1 LSKRISATR
10 LAAPALVVLATALQA
25 CTSLLEPP
33 TAPPAPTQIPAPIPA
48 AERTAVATVDPA
60 TVAEGI
66 VAASQPAAEP
76 DGPTDLF
83 ERIRAGFQLDDPEQ
97 SRIDVQ
103 LRWYANN
110 PGYLER
116 VFGRSELYFHHIVN
130 EIERRGMPLEI
141 ALLPVVESAFEPWAY
156 SSARAAG
163 LWQFIPGTGTR
174 FALNQNWWY
183 DGRRD
188 VLESTRAALDYLQY
202 MHAKFDGDWLLAIA
216 GYNCGEGCVG
226 RAVARNRSAGL
237 PIDFWNLRL
246 PAETRAYV
254 PKLLAMKRLVANPE
268 AYGIGFSPIP
278 NEPYFVR
285 VEAGSQIDLK
295 LAAELAG
302 ITHEQLFEL
311 NPAFH
316 RWATPPQGPHHLL
329 LPIEAADLFRQN
341 LAQLTPDELLR
352 VTHHI
357 VQPGETLATLATR
370 YQTTPQVIRQINGL
384 GDGPIAAGADLRVP
398 SGSTAL
404 PDKVLRAAA
413 RVDGRG
419 GSASGRRPVIHV
431 VRRGD
436 SLWKIAR
443 RHNMDVNT
451 LMRLNGLK
459 PGQTLQTGKRLRL
472 ASAGGASSGGGSSG
486 SSQSAG
492 SSSGGSLTHTVRRGD
507 TLYRIARLHGVTVAQ
522 LLSWNGIGVN
532 APLKPGQKITVKVPR
547 RR

>member
-1 LSKRISATR
+1 MSKRICAPR
-10 LAAPALVVLATALQA
+10 LAAPVLVVLATALQA
-25 CTSLLEPP
+25 CTSLLE
-33 TAPPAPTQIPAPIPA
+33 APAQAPAAIPVPAAPATPVAAPAAAPAPVAQPD
-48 AERTAVATVDPA
+48 TA
-60 TVAEGI
+60 AEGI
-66 VAASQPAAEP
+66 VAATQPAAEP
-76 DGPTDLF
+76 AIESDLF
-83 ERIRAGFQLDDPEQ
+83 ERIRAGFQFDDPEQ
-97 SRIDVQ
+97 ARIDTQ

-110 PGYLER
+110 PEYLER
-116 VFGRSELYFHHIVN
+116 VFGRSELYFHHIVS
-130 EIERRGMPLEI
+130 EVERRGMPLEI
-141 ALLPVVESAFEPWAY
+141 ALLPVIESAFEPFAY
-156 SSARAAG
+156 SSARASG

-174 FALNQNWWY
+174 FALEQNWWY

-202 MHAKFDGDWLLAIA
+202 MHAEFNGDWLLAIA
-216 GYNCGEGCVG
+216 GYNCGEGCVA
-226 RAVARNRSAGL
+226 RAVRNNQRAGL
-237 PIDFWNLRL
+237 PTDFWNLRL

-268 AYGIGFSPIP
+268 AYGIAFSPIP

-285 VEAGSQIDLK
+285 VETNNQIDLK

-302 ITHEQLFEL
+302 ITHDELFEL

-329 LPIEAADLFRQN
+329 LPIDAADLFRQN

-357 VQPGETLATLATR
+357 VQPGETLATLASR

-384 GDGPIAAGADLRVP
+384 GEGPIAAGADLRVP
-398 SGSTAL
+398 SGSNAL

-419 GSASGRRPVIHV
+419 ASGGRRPVIHV

-443 RHNMDVNT
+443 RHNMSVT
-451 LMRLNGLK
+451 QLMRLNGLK
-459 PGQTLQTGKRLRL
+459 PGQTLQTGKRLKV
-472 ASAGGASSGGGSSG
+472 ASAGG
-486 SSQSAG
+486 
-492 SSSGGSLTHTVRRGD
+492 SSGGSASAGGSGGSTVRYTVRRGD

>member
-1 LSKRISATR
+1 LSKRIAARR
-10 LAAPALVVLATALQA
+10 LAAPILLVVAATLQG
-25 CTSLLEPP
+25 CTSLREAPVAPP
-33 TAPPAPTQIPAPIPA
+33 PPAPTAATAAAADPTPVPA
-48 AERTAVATVDPA
+48 AELGPI
-60 TVAEGI
+60 AEGI
-66 VAASQPAAEP
+66 VAATVPVTEPAE
-76 DGPTDLF
+76 PTDLF
-83 ERIRAGFQLDDPEQ
+83 ERIRSGFKLEDPEQ

-116 VFGRSELYFHHIVN
+116 VFGRSELYFHHIVT

-156 SSARAAG
+156 SRARAAG

-202 MHAKFDGDWLLAIA
+202 MHAEFDGDWLLAIA
-216 GYNCGEGCVG
+216 GYNCGEGCVA
-226 RAVARNRSAGL
+226 RAVRKNRAAGR
-237 PIDFWNLRL
+237 PIDFWNLQL

-278 NEPYFVR
+278 DEPYFVR
-285 VEAGSQIDLK
+285 VETGNQIDLK

-302 ITHEQLFEL
+302 ITHEELFEL

-329 LPIEAADLFRQN
+329 LPINAADLFRQN

-352 VTHHI
+352 VTHHV

-384 GDGPIAAGADLRVP
+384 GDGPIAAGTDLRVP

-443 RHNMDVNT
+443 RHNMDVKT
-451 LMRLNGLK
+451 LMRLNGLR
-459 PGQTLQTGKRLRL
+459 PGQTLQTGKRLRV
-472 ASAGGASSGGGSSG
+472 ASAGGSSSGGGSG
-486 SSQSAG
+486 SSQSA

-532 APLKPGQKITVKVPR
+532 APLKPGQKIMVKVPR

>member
-1 LSKRISATR
+1 MSKRIYATR
-10 LAAPALVVLATALQA
+10 LAALALVVVATALQA
-25 CTSLLEPP
+25 CTSLLQAP
-33 TAPPAPTQIPAPIPA
+33 TAPPTSVPVPAAAPAPVPPVIA
-48 AERTAVATVDPA
+48 TTAT
-60 TVAEGI
+60 EGI
-66 VAASQPAAEP
+66 VAASLPEPLAEP
-76 DGPTDLF
+76 VVAPDLF

-103 LRWYANN
+103 LRWYAKS
-110 PGYLER
+110 PEYLER
-116 VFGRSELYFHHIVN
+116 VFGRSELYFHHIVE

-202 MHAKFDGDWLLAIA
+202 MHAEFNGDWLLAIA
-216 GYNCGEGCVG
+216 GYNCGEGCVA
-226 RAVARNRSAGL
+226 RAVRRNRAAGL
-237 PIDFWNLRL
+237 PIDFWNLQL

-285 VEAGSQIDLK
+285 VETGNQIDLK

-329 LPIEAADLFRQN
+329 LPISAADLFREN
-341 LAQLTPDELLR
+341 LALLTPDELLR

-357 VQPGETLATLATR
+357 VQSGETLATLATR

-384 GDGPIAAGADLRVP
+384 GEGPIASGTDLRVP
-398 SGSTAL
+398 SGSKAL

-443 RHNMDVNT
+443 RHNMDVST

-459 PGQTLQTGKRLRL
+459 AGQTLQTGKRLRV
-472 ASAGGASSGGGSSG
+472 ASATGSGGGNNSRST
-486 SSQSAG
+486 SNAG
-492 SSSGGSLTHTVRRGD
+492 SSSGGSVVHRVRRGD

-522 LLSWNGIGVN
+522 LLSWNGLGVN
-532 APLKPGQKITVKVPR
+532 APLKPGQRITVKVPR

>member
-1 LSKRISATR
+1 MSQRILAAR
-10 LAAPALVVLATALQA
+10 LATPALLALVGLLQA
-25 CTSLLEPP
+25 CTSLIE
-33 TAPPAPTQIPAPIPA
+33 APPAPSATVEVPA
-48 AERTAVATVDPA
+48 AEPAPVAASEPPAVT
-60 TVAEGI
+60 EGI
-66 VAASQPAAEP
+66 VAAAQPEPAAEP
-76 DGPTDLF
+76 SGPGDLF
-83 ERIRAGFQLDDPEQ
+83 EVIRAGFQFEDPEQ

-110 PGYLER
+110 PEYLER
-116 VFGRSELYFHHIVN
+116 VFGRSELYFHHIVA
-130 EIERRGMPLEI
+130 EIARRGMPLEI
-141 ALLPVVESAFEPWAY
+141 ALLPVIESAFEPYAY
-156 SSARAAG
+156 SRARAAG

-174 FALNQNWWY
+174 FSLTQNWWY

-202 MHAKFDGDWLLAIA
+202 LHAEFDGDWLLAIA
-216 GYNCGEGCVG
+216 GYNCGEGCVA
-226 RAVARNRSAGL
+226 RAVRRNRSAGL
-237 PIDFWNLRL
+237 PTDFWSLRL
-246 PAETRAYV
+246 PSETRAYV

-268 AYGIGFSPIP
+268 AYGIAFGPIP

-285 VEAGSQIDLK
+285 VETGSQIDLK

-302 ITHEQLFEL
+302 ITHDQLFEL

-329 LPIEAADLFRQN
+329 LPISAADLFRQN
-341 LAQLTPDELLR
+341 LERLTPDELLR

-370 YQTTPQVIRQINGL
+370 YQTTPQVIREINRL
-384 GDGPIAAGADLRVP
+384 GDGPIAVGADLRVP
-398 SGSTAL
+398 SGSNVL

-413 RVDGRG
+413 RVDGG
-419 GSASGRRPVIHV
+419 GAGGRRPVIHV

-443 RHNMDVNT
+443 RHNMSVNQ

-472 ASAGGASSGGGSSG
+472 ASAAGSPSGGGSSL
-486 SSQSAG
+486 STPTANVSAG
-492 SSSGGSLTHTVRRGD
+492 GTITHVVRRGD
-507 TLYRIARLHGVTVAQ
+507 SLYRIAKLHGVTVAQ

-532 APLKPGQKITVKVPR
+532 APLRPGQKITVKVPR

>member
-1 LSKRISATR
+1 LSNRINATR
-10 LAAPALVVLATALQA
+10 LAALALVVLATALQA
-25 CTSLLEPP
+25 CTSLLAPP
-33 TAPPAPTQIPAPIPA
+33 TAPPATTSIPAAAPPAVAAPEPAPI
-48 AERTAVATVDPA
+48 
-60 TVAEGI
+60 AEGI
-66 VAASQPAAEP
+66 VATTQPESSAEP
-76 DGPTDLF
+76 VGPTDLF

-97 SRIDVQ
+97 ARIDVQ
-103 LRWYANN
+103 LRWYAKN
-110 PGYLER
+110 PEYLER
-116 VFGRSELYFHHIVN
+116 VFGRSELYFHHIVS

-202 MHAKFDGDWLLAIA
+202 MHAEFNGDWLLAIA

-226 RAVARNRSAGL
+226 RAVRRNRAAGL
-237 PIDFWNLRL
+237 PIDFWNLQL

-278 NEPYFVR
+278 DEPYFVR
-285 VEAGSQIDLK
+285 VETGSQIDLK

-329 LPIEAADLFRQN
+329 LPISAADLFREN
-341 LAQLTPDELLR
+341 LALLTPDELLR

-384 GDGPIAAGADLRVP
+384 GDGPIAAGTDLRVP

-419 GSASGRRPVIHV
+419 SATSGRRPVIHV

-436 SLWKIAR
+436 SLWRIAR

-459 PGQTLQTGKRLRL
+459 PGQTLQTGKRLRV
-472 ASAGGASSGGGSSG
+472 ASAGGSSSGGGSSG
-486 SSQSAG
+486 GGSQSAG
-492 SSSGGSLTHTVRRGD
+492 SSSGGTVTHTVRRGD

>member
-1 LSKRISATR
+1 LSKRIAARR
-10 LAAPALVVLATALQA
+10 LAAPILLVVAATLQG
-25 CTSLLEPP
+25 CTSLREAPVAPP
-33 TAPPAPTQIPAPIPA
+33 PPAPTAATAAAADPTPVPA
-48 AERTAVATVDPA
+48 AELGPI
-60 TVAEGI
+60 AEGI
-66 VAASQPAAEP
+66 VAATVPVTEPAE
-76 DGPTDLF
+76 PTDLF
-83 ERIRAGFQLDDPEQ
+83 ERIRSGFKLEDPEQ

-116 VFGRSELYFHHIVN
+116 VFGRSELYFHHIVT

-156 SSARAAG
+156 SRARAAG

-202 MHAKFDGDWLLAIA
+202 MHAEFDGDWLLAIA
-216 GYNCGEGCVG
+216 GYNCGEGCVA
-226 RAVARNRSAGL
+226 RAVRKNRAAGR
-237 PIDFWNLRL
+237 PIDFWNLQL

-278 NEPYFVR
+278 DEPYFVR
-285 VEAGSQIDLK
+285 VETGNQIDLK

-302 ITHEQLFEL
+302 ITHEELFEL

-329 LPIEAADLFRQN
+329 LPINAGDLFRQN

-352 VTHHI
+352 VTHHV

-384 GDGPIAAGADLRVP
+384 GDGPIAAGTDLRVP

-443 RHNMDVNT
+443 RHNMDVKT
-451 LMRLNGLK
+451 LMRLNGLR
-459 PGQTLQTGKRLRL
+459 PGQTLQTGKRLRV
-472 ASAGGASSGGGSSG
+472 ASAGGSSSGGGSG
-486 SSQSAG
+486 SSQSA

-532 APLKPGQKITVKVPR
+532 APLKPGQKIMVKVPR